1 MTVWR
6 IAREVLAL
14 VGVALAVLAMLALV
28 LYARTDLEAGEL
40 LAVIPE
46 FVFSFTGFALASW
59 GLLVA
64 LGTTLLRRRGAWW
77 RIGTHALS
85 ALIAG
90 VVNVVAVVAIGDA
103 LDAQGGIVG
112 ALGLLGSAV
121 FVPVALLVTP
131 IVVLLLERGRLSASA
146 TPPVPA
152 EPVSPESVSPK
163 AVPTEAVP
171 TEAVP
176 TEPSRPDPAGER

>member
-14 VGVALAVLAMLALV
+14 VGAALAALALIALV
-28 LYARTDLEAGEL
+28 LYARADLEAGEL

-64 LGTTLLRRRGAWW
+64 LGATLLRHRGPWW
-77 RIGTHALS
+77 RIGTHAL
-85 ALIAG
+85 AAPIAG
-90 VVNVVAVVAIGDA
+90 VINVVVVVAIGDA
-103 LDAQGGIVG
+103 LDAQGGLVG
-112 ALGLLGSAV
+112 TLGLLGSAV

-131 IVVLLLERGRLSASA
+131 IIVLVLDRRRPASGA
-146 TPPVPA
+146 A
-152 EPVSPESVSPK
+152 
-163 AVPTEAVP
+163 AVP
-171 TEAVP
+171 
-176 TEPSRPDPAGER
+176 RDPADAR